1 MVTQSERPLRLFAVC
16 QPSIKLVEDTFMRIA
31 VVTQNVDV
39 LVPLR
44 AMLEEP
50 GHSVVHATRV
60 DCLMRLAD
68 RAPIDLV
75 IADQQFPD
83 GSGVELLTMLRR
95 DQPQTLTAMLM
106 NAGASYVPQL
116 ASDVGAVGLLM
127 LPLDG
132 AAVNQFVERVED
144 VRERRFAAAA
154 APDPVVAAAP
164 IEFHGMY
171 GSATAMRATFRAIAR
186 VGATDATV
194 LVTGESGTGKELVAH
209 ALHEESARRRK
220 PFVALNCSALPSELV
235 ESELFGHVRGAFTGA
250 VKDRAG
256 LFEAANGGTLFLD
269 EIGDLGLRAQ
279 AKVLRALESGEI
291 MRVGGTTTTKVNVRV
306 IAATNQPLDAMVAA
320 GTFREDLLYR
330 LKVIPLVLPPLR
342 ERLEDI
348 PLLASHFLRGFAEH
362 HALRLRS
369 IDDEAMALLMRH
381 PWSGNVRE
389 LRNVLEH
396 ALVMADGPQIRA
408 RDLPASVAPK
418 QALAPASVMIDDSLT
433 LPFIEARKR
442 ALFAFDRA
450 FLSQAL
456 ARHGGSIASTA
467 RAVGLH
473 RQSLQKLLSRREMRP
488 TAEVLTTTA

>member
-1 MVTQSERPLRLFAVC
+1 
-16 QPSIKLVEDTFMRIA
+16 
-31 VVTQNVDV
+31 
-39 LVPLR
+39 
-44 AMLEEP
+44 
-50 GHSVVHATRV
+50 
-60 DCLMRLAD
+60 
-68 RAPIDLV
+68 
-75 IADQQFPD
+75 
-83 GSGVELLTMLRR
+83 
-95 DQPQTLTAMLM
+95 
-106 NAGASYVPQL
+106 
-116 ASDVGAVGLLM
+116 
-127 LPLDG
+127 
-132 AAVNQFVERVED
+132 
-144 VRERRFAAAA
+144 
-154 APDPVVAAAP
+154 
-164 IEFHGMY
+164 
-171 GSATAMRATFRAIAR
+171 MRATFRAIAR

-235 ESELFGHVRGAFTGA
+235 ESELFGHTRGAFTGA

-306 IAATNQPLDAMVAA
+306 IAATNQPLDAMVAD

-342 ERLEDI
+342 ERADDI

-381 PWSGNVRE
+381 HWSGNVRE

-396 ALVMADGPQIRA
+396 ALVMADGAQIRA
-408 RDLPASVAPK
+408 RDLPASVAPR
-418 QALAPASVMIDDSLT
+418 QAVAPASVMIDESLT

-456 ARHGGSIASTA
+456 TRHGGSIASTA

-488 TAEVLTTTA
+488 AIEAQQNV